1 MTCFIISFKTDLN
14 FCTHHKPCVNGATC
28 MNTGQ
33 GSYTCTCRPG
43 FTGVNCELEVR
54 ECDSSPCKNGG
65 LCSVSHYF
73 VEKCP
78 NLHVFTAT
86 EGCWLHLKIR
96 ISLKPYALFT
106 CMALMFFFFYC
117 NVHQFGLG

>member
-1 MTCFIISFKTDLN
+1 
-14 FCTHHKPCVNGATC
+14 

-65 LCSVSHYF
+65 LCSVSHYS
-73 VEKCP
+73 VEKPQTFMFLLPLRDENMNFIKTTCIIHIFVLFFTIMCT
-78 NLHVFTAT
+78 NLDWDT
-86 EGCWLHLKIR
+86 LHNIL
-96 ISLKPYALFT
+96 
-106 CMALMFFFFYC
+106 
-117 NVHQFGLG
+117 

>member
-1 MTCFIISFKTDLN
+1 
-14 FCTHHKPCVNGATC
+14 

-73 VEKCP
+73 VEKP
-78 NLHVFTAT
+78 QTII
-86 EGCWLHLKIR
+86 WLTPSENINFIKT
-96 ISLKPYALFT
+96 T
-106 CMALMFFFFYC
+106 CMNLMFFFF
-117 NVHQFGLG
+117 VLL